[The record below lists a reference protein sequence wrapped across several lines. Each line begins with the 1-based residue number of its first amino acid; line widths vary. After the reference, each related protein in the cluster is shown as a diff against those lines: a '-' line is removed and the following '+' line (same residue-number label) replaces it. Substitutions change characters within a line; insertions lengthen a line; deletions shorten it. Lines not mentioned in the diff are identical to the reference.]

1 MKKPQIETKN
11 YLVDKV
17 GRKLLCFQNVGVKFR
32 RRRHRHSRRQS
43 SVEPEIFGFTD
54 LFLKSPFLL
63 IQRRVKIYFF

>member
-32 RRRHRHSRRQS
+32 RRRRRRRRHRHRHR
-43 SVEPEIFGFTD
+43 
-54 LFLKSPFLL
+54 
-63 IQRRVKIYFF
+63 